1 MRGHPKRAGGY
12 PEMRIL
18 LALLLLH
25 PVPVTPGACA
35 DGRVPLFHQHTIIQV
50 DGYIRMIPAFGC

>member
-1 MRGHPKRAGGY
+1 
-12 PEMRIL
+12 MRIL

-35 DGRVPLFHQHTIIQV
+35 DGRVPLFHHHTIIQV